1 MNMAK
6 VQRTKEIKKP
16 LKKKRITEISLP
28 FTKENYYLLLA
39 GVAVIV
45 FGYILM
51 EMGGAYDALALV
63 VSPIILVIGYCVIIP
78 FAIFYKKKEKE
89 TVTEIQS

>member
-1 MNMAK
+1 MAK

-16 LKKKRITEISLP
+16 LKKKKLSEISLP
-28 FTKENYYLLLA
+28 FTKENYYLLLI

-45 FGYILM
+45 LGYVIM
-51 EMGGAYDALALV
+51 EIGGAYDALALV

-78 FAIFYKKKEKE
+78 FAIFYKKKEK
-89 TVTEIQS
+89 VTITEVQS